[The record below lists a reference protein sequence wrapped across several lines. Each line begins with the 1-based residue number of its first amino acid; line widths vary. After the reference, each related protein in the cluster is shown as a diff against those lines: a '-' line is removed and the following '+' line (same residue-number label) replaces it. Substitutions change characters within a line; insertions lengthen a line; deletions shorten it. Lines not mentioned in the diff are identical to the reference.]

1 MEAKRKLSRSLKTG
15 IALREFKVRA
25 VRMVRVLQEVRK
37 ETDFIPLLEDSEMA
51 AKLSHLRPTL
61 LTKLALAE
69 LGESLPWQEPLQLIT
84 LYRQNPI
91 LIQGSEPQSTL
102 SNRSSTNLVNVVKRR
117 SASRPWIKHQVLLA
131 VPRQSN
137 NLNKMRKGFSKSTA
151 TPQRRLLM
159 KALKKQNSTAAS
171 ITAFLR
177 NNRRR
182 KDQSMKKLRSCRIY

>member
-1 MEAKRKLSRSLKTG
+1 LEAKRKLSRSLKTG

-37 ETDFIPLLEDSEMA
+37 ETEFIPLLEDSEMA
-51 AKLSHLRPTL
+51 AKLSRLRPTL
-61 LTKLALAE
+61 LTKLVLAE

-91 LIQGSEPQSTL
+91 LIQGSGPQSTR

-131 VPRQSN
+131 VRRQSN

-151 TPQRRLLM
+151 TPQRRLLI
-159 KALKKQNSTAAS
+159 KALKKQNSIAAS

>member
-1 MEAKRKLSRSLKTG
+1 
-15 IALREFKVRA
+15 
-25 VRMVRVLQEVRK
+25 
-37 ETDFIPLLEDSEMA
+37 MA